1 VKLHRR
7 RGKKQ
12 TPTSTSKSISRE
24 GDRVGSLKRVWRRE
38 TLCTLEGRI
47 ARCPNTGKEEST
59 PSERARCGYTLRQ
72 SSWQTSV
79 GFILVCIACGAG
91 LSRKETRAHPGRC
104 GRVEIGRKGERVGP
118 LSTIKSRETRS
129 SLQNSESDTVERVR
143 GPPRLL
149 PHKGE
154 SRAASVGRK
163 KRQAFCVRTSR
174 KRVRTCG
181 SDESESVGDG
191 PLGRTCRRQYE
202 RERQGR
208 SRSRSGQPEEHRRAR
223 SASSAL
229 KRRSESGAPRTRSR
243 RSRRRRTAALLTV
256 LLPRERVAD
265 AVG

>member
-1 VKLHRR
+1 LH
-7 RGKKQ
+7 
-12 TPTSTSKSISRE
+12 
-24 GDRVGSLKRVWRRE
+24 
-38 TLCTLEGRI
+38 TLEGRI
-47 ARCPNTGKEEST
+47 SRCPNTGKEEST

-79 GFILVCIACGAG
+79 GFILACGACVVG
-91 LSRKETRAHPGRC
+91 LSRKETRAHHGRC
-104 GRVEIGRKGERVGP
+104 GRVEIGRRGERVGP

-129 SLQNSESDTVERVR
+129 SPQNGESDTVERVR
-143 GPPRLL
+143 GPPRHL

-154 SRAASVGRK
+154 CRVASVGRK
-163 KRQAFCVRTSR
+163 NRRAFCARASR
-174 KRVRTCG
+174 KRVRVCG
-181 SDESESVGDG
+181 FGESESVGDG
-191 PLGRTCRRQYE
+191 PIGRTCRRQYE

-208 SRSRSGQPEEHRRAR
+208 SRSRSSQPEEHRCAR

-265 AVG
+265 AVE